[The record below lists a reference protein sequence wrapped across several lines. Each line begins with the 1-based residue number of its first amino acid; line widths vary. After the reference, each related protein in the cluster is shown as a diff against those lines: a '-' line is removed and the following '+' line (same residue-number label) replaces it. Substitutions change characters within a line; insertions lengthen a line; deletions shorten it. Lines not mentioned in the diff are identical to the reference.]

1 MNPPAHAS
9 LARISLL
16 CLAILACACGA
27 QAGLVIVKDG
37 QPKSVIVVAAKPT
50 PTARH
55 AAEELQRFVEL
66 MSGAKLPIQP
76 DSASLPAGA
85 PMLLVGRSTF
95 TAGLKLPAGE
105 DRERTREG
113 FVLQTRRNALV
124 LAGNEDAEYHGTE
137 YAVYEL
143 LNRLGCRWYFPG
155 DFGQVVPRS
164 PTIEVPDLDV
174 SQKPSFVVRN
184 IWASGWADRAPGLDE
199 WLLRNKGTPRGG
211 FAFPGDGTIHQLV
224 PRAKYGK
231 DFPDIYAM
239 NKDGQRQDDRTPAQ
253 DVMLC
258 TTHPKAVELAA
269 ASIVEHLRAHP
280 EANSYGFSAPDNAAL
295 CSCSNCVARMHGF
308 YQDSGIGES
317 ISDPYFN
324 FVNNLAWEVNRTF
337 PDKYIVTLA
346 YASRVVPPEGLDR
359 PWNPNIIVQL
369 AQLRISAFR
378 PIGATN
384 DFSALRQLRTLAAW
398 SRVSP
403 KMLVYDY
410 DPHADLSRM
419 PFWRSRSI
427 ASDMRLYKR
436 HGVVGFTTEG
446 NNTFFRTGLNYYM
459 RARCMWDAESDP
471 DAVLEDFYQRFFG
484 PAAEPMKAFC
494 EAVEAM
500 LLESPDHLTWQPIA
514 VDWTPT
520 YPPERVAALA
530 PLLDRAESLADTPEV
545 KQRLQLYRILH
556 AYMTDYLRVCSLER
570 EGRYGEAL
578 AELDRLPPL
587 IEAAQAI
594 QPGLLPPDPKW
605 VLAESSGIA
614 YLKTRLTVL
623 AGCAGGPTSV
633 RLGRA
638 PAAGQFRADP
648 GNIGLFEQWQRDDI
662 AAQLEW
668 NPIELTR
675 DWGLN
680 GHRDEQGYAYD
691 GIGWYRIRMR
701 ISKPSSGRAQ
711 LVAPLLFAEKAWVWV
726 NGQLVCS
733 PSSLT
738 SDLKAG
744 PTPGRALWVSIRGYV
759 SLAVDIH
766 DQIRPDAENALTFRL
781 QGSTERAQHR
791 GLAAVPFVWAPQEAL
806 QGDGR

>member
-1 MNPPAHAS
+1 MESIRLLPRTTTLLAALAS
-9 LARISLL
+9 LP
-16 CLAILACACGA
+16 LADRAD
-27 QAGLVIVKDG
+27 AGLVIVDEG
-37 QPKSVIVVAAKPT
+37 RPRAVIVVASNAT
-50 PTARH
+50 ATARR
-55 AAEELQRFVEL
+55 AAEELQRFVGL
-66 MSGAKLPIQP
+66 MSGATLPIQP
-76 DSASLPAGA
+76 DSAPLPPDA
-85 PMLLVGRSTF
+85 PRLLVGRSAF
-95 TAGLKLPAGE
+95 TSGLQLPAGD
-105 DRERTREG
+105 DRDRTREG
-113 FVLQTRRNALV
+113 FVLRTQSNALL
-124 LAGNEDAEYHGTE
+124 LAGNEDGEYHGTE

-143 LNRLGCRWYFPG
+143 LERLGCRWFFPG
-155 DFGQVVPRS
+155 EYGQVVPALK
-164 PTIEVPDLDV
+164 TIEVPDLNV

-184 IWASGWADRAPGLDE
+184 IWASGWADRTPGLEE

-224 PRAKYGK
+224 PRARYATNY
-231 DFPDIYAM
+231 PDIYAM
-239 NKDGQRQDDRTPAQ
+239 GKDGRRQDDRTPAQ

-269 ASIVEHLRAHP
+269 ASIVENLRAHP

-295 CSCSNCVARMHGF
+295 CYCSNCVARMHGF

-324 FVNNLAWEVNRTF
+324 FVNNLAWEVNRQL

-359 PWNPNIIVQL
+359 PWNTNIIVQL

-384 DFSALRQLRTLAAW
+384 DFSALRQLRTLSAW

-436 HGVVGFTTEG
+436 HGVIGFTTEG

-459 RARCMWDAESDP
+459 RARCMWDVDSDP
-471 DAVLEDFYQRFFG
+471 DAVLDDFYRSFFG
-484 PAAEPMKAFC
+484 PAAAPMKEFC
-494 EAVEAM
+494 EAIESM

-520 YPPERVAALA
+520 YPPERVAALG
-530 PLLDRAESLADTPEV
+530 PLLDRAEGLAGTPDL
-545 KQRLQLYRILH
+545 KKRIQLYRILH
-556 AYMTDYLRVCSLER
+556 GYMTTYLRICALER
-570 EGRYGEAL
+570 DGRYREAL
-578 AELDRLPPL
+578 AELDRLTPL
-587 IEAAQAI
+587 IDAAQAI

-614 YLKTRLTVL
+614 YLTTRLTAL
-623 AGCAGGPTSV
+623 ARCVDSPSGEL
-633 RLGRA
+633 LGRA
-638 PAAGQFRADP
+638 SGTGQFLKDP
-648 GNIGLFEQWQRDDI
+648 GNIGLFEQWQREDVASRLSWD
-662 AAQLEW
+662 
-668 NPIELTR
+668 PIDLTR
-675 DWGLN
+675 SWGLL
-680 GHRDEQGYAYD
+680 GYRDTQGYAYD
-691 GIGWYRIRMR
+691 GIGWYRVRMR
-701 ISKPSSGRAQ
+701 ISKPGSGRAQ

-738 SDLKAG
+738 SDLKIG
-744 PTPGRALWVSIRGYV
+744 PTPGRALWVNVRGYV
-759 SLAVDIH
+759 AMAVDIH
-766 DQIRPDAENALTFRL
+766 DQIRPNAENTVTFRL
-781 QGSTERAQHR
+781 QGSTDRAQHH
-791 GLAAVPFVWAPQEAL
+791 GIASVPFVWAPRQSTESP
-806 QGDGR
+806 